1 MGEAIVIAAQSGRAL
16 AQAARRAGLRPYV
29 ADLFG
34 DEDTCALAEATAIM
48 PGRFGRGMVPE
59 AALGAMTQ
67 LDAQQQAD
75 IDCIVVDVKMPGLSG
90 IELQSELNRRGEHAP
105 MIFVTSYEDDRTR
118 NAALSGGALAFLR
131 KPVNIG
137 KLMGCLESV
146 LGPQP

>member
-1 MGEAIVIAAQSGRAL
+1 MPPVPVIAVVDDDPAIREAMD
-16 AQAARRAGLRPYV
+16 
-29 ADLFG
+29 DLIMSFG
-34 DEDTCALAEATAIM
+34 YQCRLFASAEQ
-48 PGRFGRGMVPE
+48 F
-59 AALGAMTQ
+59 

>member
-1 MGEAIVIAAQSGRAL
+1 MIRVLIADDHAIVRSGLMQIIATTLDITTVGEATHGEEIPGQIAAVA
-16 AQAARRAGLRPYV
+16 
-29 ADLFG
+29 ADL
-34 DEDTCALAEATAIM
+34 L
-48 PGRFGRGMVPE
+48 
-59 AALGAMTQ
+59 L
-67 LDAQQQAD
+67 LDMA
-75 IDCIVVDVKMPGLSG
+75 MPGLSG
-90 IELQSELNRRGEHAP
+90 IELQRELNRRGEHAP